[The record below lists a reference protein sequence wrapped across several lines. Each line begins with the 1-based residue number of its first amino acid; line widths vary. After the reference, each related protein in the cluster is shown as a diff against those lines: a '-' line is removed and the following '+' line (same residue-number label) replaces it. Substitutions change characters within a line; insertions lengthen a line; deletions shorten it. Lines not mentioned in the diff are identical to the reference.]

1 MVAFKLLVVHGYRAY
16 RNGGLPIL
24 TPQNRAV
31 CAKVATFARRF
42 DYIAL
47 LGGWHDRSLSPSET
61 TAIVMRNELI
71 RGGVPASRIIIPQQD
86 PALAFYIP
94 SRETAEEG
102 KLLALFLSASRRAQT
117 EYEVTVIAAKEWV
130 PRIKRIYA
138 ALCIATVDMISVD
151 APTPFHFRMIELG
164 LRAIS
169 RIDPL
174 GTGAITGVLQRR
186 IRRSRTLVNNPGWES
201 LIG

>member
-1 MVAFKLLVVHGYRAY
+1 MVAFRLLVVHGYRAY

-31 CAKVATFARRF
+31 CAEVATFARRF

-61 TAIVMRNELI
+61 TAIVMRHELLS
-71 RGGVPASRIIIPQQD
+71 RGVPSSQIIIPQRD
-86 PALAFYIP
+86 SALAYYMP

-102 KLLALFLSASRRAQT
+102 KLLALFLAASRCQKR
-117 EYEVTVIAAKEWV
+117 EYEVTAIAATEWV

-164 LRAIS
+164 LRTVS
-169 RIDPL
+169 CIDPL
-174 GTGAITGVLQRR
+174 GTWSITGVLQRR
-186 IRRSRTLVNNPGWES
+186 IRRSRTLMNSPTLVP